1 MTVTANKL
9 ASPVPIFP
17 FQTYF
22 AHYKKTTL
30 VLVSAGGVSIEIS
43 VILDDYERRK
53 RAGVGGY
60 LVTLSVRGYFFY
72 VTGLS
77 VRCLALNLKVASFG
91 MKIKA
96 RSVGNT

>member
-60 LVTLSVRGYFFY
+60 LVTLSVGGYFFLRY
-72 VTGLS
+72 RVVSPLPRPKPKSGF
-77 VRCLALNLKVASFG
+77 VWHEN
-91 MKIKA
+91 
-96 RSVGNT
+96 